1 MRDPAPARIPF
12 AANVPRSFSRPP
24 FSLSLSTHPPH
35 ANFPF
40 CQLAR
45 ARAARVSLS
54 ALGGTFLRFSSA
66 SRARSTR
73 FVLPFVSRALCF
85 FLFSPTPDAA
95 NCALLDEILL
105 PPAVAAASPPP
116 PPSPPPLRCAAAR
129 LPLPIHLPRKRRDRT
144 TRPLYLP
151 EREIDKKR
159 ERDEFFI
166 FASSF
171 YYYGTADDY
180 FTVADIVSNEAAC
193 KSVLSTGKLRKGN
206 KKERVSQ
213 IIAFVD
219 FISESWL
226 GNQD

>member
-1 MRDPAPARIPF
+1 MYHG
-12 AANVPRSFSRPP
+12 RSLVHLSLFLSRPTLP
-24 FSLSLSTHPPH
+24 TRISLS
-35 ANFPF
+35 ANS
-40 CQLAR
+40 LAR
-45 ARAARVSLS
+45 ALRVSLS

-85 FLFSPTPDAA
+85 FLFPPTPDAA

-105 PPAVAAASPPP
+105 PPAVAAASP

-159 ERDEFFI
+159 ERERDTNSLYSPAPFI
-166 FASSF
+166 IMAQLMITLRSLISYQTKQRVKVSSQRGN
-171 YYYGTADDY
+171 Y
-180 FTVADIVSNEAAC
+180 VREIRRNESP
-193 KSVLSTGKLRKGN
+193 KSSPSSTSYQRAGSVIKTNRCN
-206 KKERVSQ
+206 
-213 IIAFVD
+213 
-219 FISESWL
+219 
-226 GNQD
+226 